1 MKQEKNVIKLQMKLN
16 LRKMNLNQVVLIVA
30 IIVVVGWNIMRVR
43 RREKLEGQKSEAILY
58 VENSE
63 EPNPFIVYGM
73 VKKQTDDEEKQ
84 KKALTLANDKKIG
97 ELLEFLKTL

>member
-1 MKQEKNVIKLQMKLN
+1 MKLN
-16 LRKMNLNQVVLIVA
+16 IRKMSLNQVVLVLA
-30 IIVVVGWNIMRVR
+30 ILVVLGWNLMRMR
-43 RREKLEGQKSEAILY
+43 RREMLEDKKSEAILY
-58 VENSE
+58 VENSD

-84 KKALTLANDKKIG
+84 KKALTLANDKKKN

>member
-1 MKQEKNVIKLQMKLN
+1 MKLN
-16 LRKMNLNQVVLIVA
+16 IRKMSLNQVILA
-30 IIVVVGWNIMRVR
+30 LAFLVVVIWNIKRSK
-43 RREKLEGQKSEAILY
+43 REKLESKKSEAILY
-58 VENSE
+58 VENSD

-84 KKALTLANDKKIG
+84 KKALNLTTEKKTA

>member
-1 MKQEKNVIKLQMKLN
+1 MS
-16 LRKMNLNQVVLIVA
+16 LNQVVLVLA
-30 IIVVVGWNIMRVR
+30 ILIVVGWNIMRAK
-43 RREKLEGQKSEAILY
+43 REKLEGQKSEAILY

-63 EPNPFIVYGM
+63 EPNPFIIYGM

-84 KKALTLANDKKIG
+84 KKALTLANEKKKE

>member
-1 MKQEKNVIKLQMKLN
+1 MKLN
-16 LRKMNLNQVVLIVA
+16 IRKLSLNQVVLIIA
-30 IIVVVGWNIMRVR
+30 ILVVVGWNIARAK
-43 RREKLEGQKSEAILY
+43 REMLEGQKSEAILY

-84 KKALTLANDKKIG
+84 KKALTLANDKKKS

>member
-1 MKQEKNVIKLQMKLN
+1 MKLKIE
-16 LRKMNLNQVVLIVA
+16 LGTTQIIL
-30 IIVVVGWNIMRVR
+30 IIVIAVIVFLSVTKLRRV
-43 RREKLEGQKSEAILY
+43 EKLEGQKSEAILY
-58 VENSE
+58 IENSE

-84 KKALTLANDKKIG
+84 KKALTLANEKKKK

>member
-1 MKQEKNVIKLQMKLN
+1 MKVKLELGLGQIFLLVLILVIVLWS
-16 LRKMNLNQVVLIVA
+16 LRKI
-30 IIVVVGWNIMRVR
+30 R
-43 RREKLEGQKSEAILY
+43 RIEKLEGQKSEAILY

-84 KKALTLANDKKIG
+84 KKALTLANERKKK
-97 ELLEFLKTL
+97 ELLKFLKTL

>member
-1 MKQEKNVIKLQMKLN
+1 MKVKLELG
-16 LRKMNLNQVVLIVA
+16 LGQVFLLVLILVM
-30 IIVVVGWNIMRVR
+30 VLWSLR
-43 RREKLEGQKSEAILY
+43 RNRRIEKLEGQKSEAILY

-84 KKALTLANDKKIG
+84 KKALTLANERKKK
-97 ELLEFLKTL
+97 ELLKFLKTL

>member
-1 MKQEKNVIKLQMKLN
+1 MS
-16 LRKMNLNQVVLIVA
+16 LNQVVLVLA
-30 IIVVVGWNIMRVR
+30 ILIVVGWNIMRAK
-43 RREKLEGQKSEAILY
+43 REKLEGQKSEAILY
-58 VENSE
+58 VENSD

-84 KKALTLANDKKIG
+84 KKALTLANDKKKS

>member
-1 MKQEKNVIKLQMKLN
+1 MKLN
-16 LRKMNLNQVVLIVA
+16 LRKMQLNQIILIVA
-30 IIVVVGWNIMRVR
+30 VLVVVGWNIMRMKR
-43 RREKLEGQKSEAILY
+43 IEKLEDKKSEAILY

-84 KKALTLANDKKIG
+84 KKALTLANDKKKS

>member
-1 MKQEKNVIKLQMKLN
+1 MS
-16 LRKMNLNQVVLIVA
+16 LNQVILA
-30 IIVVVGWNIMRVR
+30 IAILVVVGWNIMRMR
-43 RREKLEGQKSEAILY
+43 RREKLEDQKSEAILY

-84 KKALTLANDKKIG
+84 KKALTLANEKKKA

>member
-1 MKQEKNVIKLQMKLN
+1 ML
-16 LRKMNLNQVVLIVA
+16 A
-30 IIVVVGWNIMRVR
+30 ILVVVGWNIVR
-43 RREKLEGQKSEAILY
+43 SRREKLEGEKSEVILY

-84 KKALTLANDKKIG
+84 KKALTLANEKKKS

>member
-1 MKQEKNVIKLQMKLN
+1 MKLN
-16 LRKMNLNQVVLIVA
+16 IRKMSLNQVVLVLA
-30 IIVVVGWNIMRVR
+30 ILVVLGWNLMRMR
-43 RREKLEGQKSEAILY
+43 RREMLEDKKSEAILY
-58 VENSE
+58 VENSD

-84 KKALTLANDKKIG
+84 KKALTLANDKKKK

>member
-1 MKQEKNVIKLQMKLN
+1 MKLN
-16 LRKMNLNQVVLIVA
+16 LRKMQLNQIILIVA
-30 IIVVVGWNIMRVR
+30 VLVVVGWNIMRMR
-43 RREKLEGQKSEAILY
+43 QIEKLEDKKSEAILY

-84 KKALTLANDKKIG
+84 KKALTLANDKKKS

>member
-1 MKQEKNVIKLQMKLN
+1 MS
-16 LRKMNLNQVVLIVA
+16 LNQVVLIIA
-30 IIVVVGWNIMRVR
+30 ILVVVSWNIMRVR
-43 RREKLEGQKSEAILY
+43 REKLEDQKSEAILY

-84 KKALTLANDKKIG
+84 KKALTLANEKNKT

>member
-1 MKQEKNVIKLQMKLN
+1 MS
-16 LRKMNLNQVVLIVA
+16 LNQVVLVLA
-30 IIVVVGWNIMRVR
+30 IIVVLGWNIMRA

-58 VENSE
+58 VENTD
-63 EPNPFIVYGM
+63 EPSPFIVYGM

-84 KKALTLANDKKIG
+84 KKALTLANEKKKA

>member
-1 MKQEKNVIKLQMKLN
+1 MKLK
-16 LRKMNLNQVVLIVA
+16 LELGPNQILLIVA
-30 IIVVVGWNIMRVR
+30 IMVVVFWNIMKVR
-43 RREKLEGQKSEAILY
+43 RLEKLEGQKSEAILY

-84 KKALTLANDKKIG
+84 KKALTLANEKKIS
-97 ELLEFLKTL
+97 ELLKFLKTL

>member
-1 MKQEKNVIKLQMKLN
+1 MKLN
-16 LRKMNLNQVVLIVA
+16 IRKMSLNQVVLVLA
-30 IIVVVGWNIMRVR
+30 IIVVLGWNIMRA

-63 EPNPFIVYGM
+63 EPNPFIIYGM
-73 VKKQTDDEEKQ
+73 VKKQTNDEEKQ
-84 KKALTLANDKKIG
+84 KKAMTLANEKKKA

>member
-1 MKQEKNVIKLQMKLN
+1 MS
-16 LRKMNLNQVVLIVA
+16 LNQVVLVLA
-30 IIVVVGWNIMRVR
+30 IIVVLGWNIMRA

-63 EPNPFIVYGM
+63 EPNPFIIYGM
-73 VKKQTDDEEKQ
+73 VKKQTNDEEKQ
-84 KKALTLANDKKIG
+84 KKAMTLANEKKKA

>member
-1 MKQEKNVIKLQMKLN
+1 MLPKYKMKLN
-16 LRKMNLNQVVLIVA
+16 LRKMNLNQIILLVAVIVTL
-30 IIVVVGWNIMRVR
+30 GWNLMRMR
-43 RREKLEGQKSEAILY
+43 RIEKLEGQKSEAILY

-73 VKKQTDDEEKQ
+73 VRKQTDDEEKQ
-84 KKALTLANDKKIG
+84 KKALGLANDKKKS

>member
-1 MKQEKNVIKLQMKLN
+1 MI
-16 LRKMNLNQVVLIVA
+16 A
-30 IIVVVGWNIMRVR
+30 ILVVVSWNIMRVR
-43 RREKLEGQKSEAILY
+43 REKLEDQKSEAILY

-84 KKALTLANDKKIG
+84 KKALTLANEKNKA

>member
-1 MKQEKNVIKLQMKLN
+1 MKLN
-16 LRKMNLNQVVLIVA
+16 IRKMSLNQVVLVLA
-30 IIVVVGWNIMRVR
+30 ILVVVGWNIIRAK
-43 RREKLEGQKSEAILY
+43 REKLEGQKSEGIHY

-73 VKKQTDDEEKQ
+73 VKKQTDDVEKQ
-84 KKALTLANDKKIG
+84 KKALTLANEKKKS

>member
-1 MKQEKNVIKLQMKLN
+1 MKLN
-16 LRKMNLNQVVLIVA
+16 IRKMSLNQVVLVLA
-30 IIVVVGWNIMRVR
+30 ILVVVGWNLMRMR
-43 RREKLEGQKSEAILY
+43 RREMLEDKKSEAILY
-58 VENSE
+58 VENSD

-84 KKALTLANDKKIG
+84 KKALTLANDKKKK

>member
-1 MKQEKNVIKLQMKLN
+1 ML
-16 LRKMNLNQVVLIVA
+16 A
-30 IIVVVGWNIMRVR
+30 ILVVVGWNIMRAK
-43 RREKLEGQKSEAILY
+43 REKLEGQKSEAILY

-84 KKALTLANDKKIG
+84 KKALTLANEKKKSQ
-97 ELLEFLKTL
+97 LLEFLKTL

>member
-1 MKQEKNVIKLQMKLN
+1 MKFN
-16 LRKMNLNQVVLIVA
+16 LRKMNLNQIILIVA
-30 IIVVVGWNIMRVR
+30 VVVVVAWNVTRMRR
-43 RREKLEGQKSEAILY
+43 IEKLEDKKSEAILY

-84 KKALTLANDKKIG
+84 GKALTLANDNKKS
-97 ELLEFLKTL
+97 ELLAFLKTL